1 MWYFSRSLRKHFHAI
16 IDNCHQA
23 LLASLALSRLQMRS
37 VLSNH
42 LISQAV
48 WKLLGCGF
56 FLLHSFIEAQLGKRE
71 GFSVA
76 LMTSLED
83 KFKLNKSQ

>member
-1 MWYFSRSLRKHFHAI
+1 
-16 IDNCHQA
+16 
-23 LLASLALSRLQMRS
+23 MRS
-37 VLSNH
+37 VLSNR
-42 LISQAV
+42 LISQPV
-48 WKLLGCGF
+48 WELLGCGF